1 MYDRIMRYSNI
12 WRKPMISVVLLAYKE
27 AESLTLLFPRV
38 IEKMDSL
45 GEEYELIVV
54 DTATP
59 LDNTEEVC
67 GKFGARYVNQEDPG
81 FGGAYRKGISVMKGD
96 KMLVLDSD
104 GSHDPKYIPDIYNKF
119 IEGYDV
125 VIGSRYTKGGKTEDA
140 VSSRIMSHILNGVYR
155 LVTGVKAKDLSTN
168 FRMYR
173 ADVIRQVKLTSVN
186 YDVLEEVL
194 LLMKLKVGKDFKVT
208 EIPITFNKRIAGES
222 KRRLIPFII
231 SYIKTMFRLI
241 GIRIKG

>member
-1 MYDRIMRYSNI
+1 
-12 WRKPMISVVLLAYKE
+12 MISVVLLAYKE
-27 AESLTLLFPRV
+27 AESLTILFPRL

-54 DTATP
+54 DTAKP
-59 LDNTEEVC
+59 LDNTSEVC
-67 GKFGARYVNQEDPG
+67 EKFGARYVNQEDPG
-81 FGGAYRKGISVMKGD
+81 FGGAYRKGISVIKGD

-104 GSHDPKYIPDIYNKF
+104 GSHDPKYIPDIYNKYK
-119 IEGYDV
+119 EGYDV

-140 VSSRIMSHILNGVYR
+140 VTSRIMSHILNGVYR
-155 LVTGVKAKDLSTN
+155 AVTGVKAKDLSTN

-173 ADVIRQVKLTSVN
+173 ADLIRQVKLSSVN

-194 LLMKLKVGKDFKVT
+194 LLMKLKAGKKNFSVG

-241 GIRIKG
+241 GIRIKGAN

>member
-1 MYDRIMRYSNI
+1 
-12 WRKPMISVVLLAYKE
+12 MISAVLLAYRE
-27 AESLTLLFPRV
+27 EESLKLLFPKLIPV
-38 IEKMDSL
+38 LDSL
-45 GEEYELIVV
+45 NEEYEIIVV
-54 DTATP
+54 DTDKPT
-59 LDNTEEVC
+59 DNTAAVC
-67 GKFGARYVNQEDPG
+67 QQYGARYVNQEDPG
-81 FGGAYRKGISVMKGD
+81 FGGAYRKGISVIKGD

-140 VSSRIMSHILNGVYR
+140 VTSRIMSHILNGVFR

-168 FRMYR
+168 FRIYR
-173 ADVIRQVKLTSVN
+173 ADVLREITLTSVN

-194 LLMKLKVGKDFKVT
+194 LLMKIKIGKDFKVG

-231 SYIKTMFRLI
+231 SYLKTMFRLI
-241 GIRIKG
+241 GIRIRG

>member
-1 MYDRIMRYSNI
+1 
-12 WRKPMISVVLLAYKE
+12 MISVVLLAYKE

>member
-1 MYDRIMRYSNI
+1 
-12 WRKPMISVVLLAYKE
+12 MISVVLLAYRE
-27 AESLTLLFPRV
+27 EESLKLLFPRL
-38 IEKMDSL
+38 IEKMNAL

-59 LDNTEEVC
+59 EDNTSEVC
-67 GKFGARYVNQEDPG
+67 EKYGARYVNQEEPG
-81 FGGAYRKGISVMKGD
+81 FGGAYRKGISVIKGD

-104 GSHDPKYIPDIYNKF
+104 GSHDPKFIPDIYNKF
-119 IEGYDV
+119 LEGFDV

-140 VSSRIMSHILNGVYR
+140 ISSRIMSHILNGVYR
-155 LVTGVKAKDLSTN
+155 LVTGVRARDLSTN

-173 ADVIRQVKLTSVN
+173 ADLIRQVKLTSVN

-194 LLMKLKVGKDFKVT
+194 LLMKIKAGKDGFKVA
-208 EIPITFNKRIAGES
+208 EIPITFNKRLAGES

-241 GIRIKG
+241 GIRIRGAN

>member
-1 MYDRIMRYSNI
+1 
-12 WRKPMISVVLLAYKE
+12 MISVVLLAYKE
-27 AESLTLLFPRV
+27 AESLTILFPRL

-45 GEEYELIVV
+45 NEEYELIVV
-54 DTATP
+54 DTKVP
-59 LDNTEEVC
+59 CDNTDEVC
-67 GKFGARYVNQEDPG
+67 EKFGARYVNQEDPG
-81 FGGAYRKGISVMKGD
+81 FGGAYRKGISCINGD

-104 GSHDPKYIPDIYNKF
+104 GSHDPKHIPDIYNKF

-140 VSSRIMSHILNGVYR
+140 ITSRIMSHILNGVYR
-155 LVTGVKAKDLSTN
+155 LITGVKAKDLSTN

-173 ADVIRQVKLTSVN
+173 ADVIKQVKLTSVN

-194 LLMKLKVGKDFKVT
+194 LLMKLKVGKKNFKIS

-231 SYIKTMFRLI
+231 SYIKTMFKLI
-241 GIRIKG
+241 GIRIKGA

>member
-1 MYDRIMRYSNI
+1 MCDRILWYSNI

-27 AESLTLLFPRV
+27 AESLTLLFPRL

-119 IEGYDV
+119 TEGYDV

-194 LLMKLKVGKDFKVT
+194 LLMKLKVGKNFKVT

-231 SYIKTMFRLI
+231 SYIKTMFRLTA
-241 GIRIKG
+241 IRIKG

>member
-1 MYDRIMRYSNI
+1 
-12 WRKPMISVVLLAYKE
+12 MISAVLLAYRE
-27 AESLTLLFPRV
+27 EESLKLLFPRLIPV
-38 IEKMDSL
+38 LDSL
-45 GEEYELIVV
+45 NEEYEIIVV
-54 DTATP
+54 DTNKPT
-59 LDNTEEVC
+59 DNTEAVC
-67 GKFGARYVNQEDPG
+67 KEYGARYVNQDDPG
-81 FGGAYRKGISVMKGD
+81 FGGAYRKGISVIKGD

-104 GSHDPKYIPDIYNKF
+104 GSHDPKFIPDIYNKF

-140 VSSRIMSHILNGVYR
+140 VTSRIMSHILNGIFR
-155 LVTGVKAKDLSTN
+155 IVTGVKAKDLSTN
-168 FRMYR
+168 FRIYR
-173 ADVIRQVKLTSVN
+173 ADALHEIKLTSVN

-194 LLMKLKVGKDFKVT
+194 LLMKIKIGKSFKVG

-241 GIRIKG
+241 GIRIRG

>member
-1 MYDRIMRYSNI
+1 
-12 WRKPMISVVLLAYKE
+12 MISVVLLAYRE
-27 AESLTLLFPRV
+27 EESLKLLFPRL
-38 IEKMDSL
+38 IEQMDSL
-45 GEEYELIVV
+45 NEEYEIIVV
-54 DTATP
+54 DTDKPT
-59 LDNTEEVC
+59 DNTAAVC
-67 GKFGARYVNQEDPG
+67 QQYGARYVNQEDPG
-81 FGGAYRKGISVMKGD
+81 FGGAYRKGISVIKGD

-140 VSSRIMSHILNGVYR
+140 VTSRIMSHILNGVFR

-168 FRMYR
+168 FRIYR
-173 ADVIRQVKLTSVN
+173 ADVLHEITLTSVN

-194 LLMKLKVGKDFKVT
+194 LLMKIKIGKSFKVG

-231 SYIKTMFRLI
+231 SYLKTMFRLI
-241 GIRIKG
+241 GIRIRG

>member
-1 MYDRIMRYSNI
+1 
-12 WRKPMISVVLLAYKE
+12 MISVVLLAYRE
-27 AESLTLLFPRV
+27 EESLKLLFPRL
-38 IEKMDSL
+38 IEQMDSL
-45 GEEYELIVV
+45 NEEYEMIVV
-54 DTATP
+54 DTDKPT
-59 LDNTEEVC
+59 DNTEAVC
-67 GKFGARYVNQEDPG
+67 RQYGARYVNQEDPG

-104 GSHDPKYIPDIYNKF
+104 GSHNPIYIPDIYNKF
-119 IEGYDV
+119 ITGYDV

-140 VSSRIMSHILNGVYR
+140 VSSRIMSHILNGVFR
-155 LVTGVKAKDLSTN
+155 IVTGVKAKDLSTN

-173 ADVIRQVKLTSVN
+173 ADVLREIKLTSTN

-194 LLMKLKVGKDFKVT
+194 LLMKLKIGKNFKVG

-241 GIRIKG
+241 GIRIKGRSDLR

>member
-1 MYDRIMRYSNI
+1 
-12 WRKPMISVVLLAYKE
+12 MISVVLLAYRE
-27 AESLTLLFPRV
+27 EESLKILFPRL
-38 IEKMDSL
+38 IEKIDSL
-45 GEEYELIVV
+45 NEEYEMIVV
-54 DTATP
+54 DTAQP
-59 LDNTEEVC
+59 QDNTKDVC
-67 GKFGARYVNQEDPG
+67 DKYGAIYVNQEDPG

-104 GSHDPKYIPDIYNKF
+104 GSHNPIYIPDIYNKF

-140 VSSRIMSHILNGVYR
+140 VSSRIMSHILNGIYR
-155 LVTGVKAKDLSTN
+155 IVTGVKAKDLSTN

-173 ADVIRQVKLTSVN
+173 ADVLREIKLTCTN

-194 LLMKLKVGKDFKVT
+194 LLMKLKVGKNFKVA
-208 EIPITFNKRIAGES
+208 EIPITFNKRLAGES

-241 GIRIKG
+241 GIRIRSGKN

>member
-1 MYDRIMRYSNI
+1 
-12 WRKPMISVVLLAYKE
+12 MISVVLLAYRE
-27 AESLTLLFPRV
+27 EESLKLLFPV
-38 IEKMDSL
+38 LIPVLDSL
-45 GEEYELIVV
+45 NEAYEIIVV
-54 DTATP
+54 DTNKPT
-59 LDNTEEVC
+59 DNTEAVC
-67 GKFGARYVNQEDPG
+67 QKFGARYVNQEDPG

-104 GSHDPKYIPDIYNKF
+104 GSHNPIYIPDIYNKF
-119 IEGYDV
+119 ITGYDV

-140 VSSRIMSHILNGVYR
+140 VSSRIMSHILNGVFR
-155 LVTGVKAKDLSTN
+155 IVTGVKAKDLSTN
-168 FRMYR
+168 FRIYR
-173 ADVIRQVKLTSVN
+173 ADVLREIKLTSTN

-194 LLMKLKVGKDFKVT
+194 LLMKLKIGKNFKVG

-241 GIRIKG
+241 GIRIKGA

>member
-1 MYDRIMRYSNI
+1 
-12 WRKPMISVVLLAYKE
+12 MISVVLLAYRE
-27 AESLTLLFPRV
+27 EESLTLLFPRL
-38 IEKMDSL
+38 IERLDSL
-45 GEEYELIVV
+45 NEEYEMIVV

-59 LDNTEEVC
+59 QDNTKGVC
-67 GKFGARYVNQEDPG
+67 EKFGARYVNQEEPG
-81 FGGAYRKGISVMKGD
+81 FGGAYRKGISVIKGD

-104 GSHDPKYIPDIYNKF
+104 GSHDPVYISDIYNKF

-140 VSSRIMSHILNGVYR
+140 VSSRIMSHILNGVFR
-155 LVTGVKAKDLSTN
+155 IITGVKAKDLSTN

-173 ADVIRQVKLTSVN
+173 ADRIREVKLTCTN

-194 LLMKLKVGKDFKVT
+194 LLMKLKVGKGFKVA

-241 GIRIKG
+241 GIRIRG

>member
-1 MYDRIMRYSNI
+1 
-12 WRKPMISVVLLAYKE
+12 MISAVLLAYRE
-27 AESLTLLFPRV
+27 EESLKLLFPRLIPV
-38 IEKMDSL
+38 LDSL
-45 GEEYELIVV
+45 NDEYEIIVV
-54 DTATP
+54 DTNKPT
-59 LDNTEEVC
+59 DNTAAVC
-67 GKFGARYVNQEDPG
+67 KEYGARYVNQDDPG
-81 FGGAYRKGISVMKGD
+81 FGGAYRKGISVIKGD

-104 GSHDPKYIPDIYNKF
+104 GSHDPKFIPDIYNKF

-140 VSSRIMSHILNGVYR
+140 VTSRIMSHILNGVFR

-168 FRMYR
+168 FRIYR
-173 ADVIRQVKLTSVN
+173 ADVLHEIKLTSVN

-194 LLMKLKVGKDFKVT
+194 LLMKIKIGKSFKVG

-231 SYIKTMFRLI
+231 SYLKTMFRLI
-241 GIRIKG
+241 GIRIRG

>member
-1 MYDRIMRYSNI
+1 
-12 WRKPMISVVLLAYKE
+12 MISVVLLAYKE
-27 AESLTLLFPRV
+27 AESLTILFPRL

-54 DTATP
+54 DTAKP
-59 LDNTEEVC
+59 LDNTSEVC
-67 GKFGARYVNQEDPG
+67 EKFGARYVNQEDPG
-81 FGGAYRKGISVMKGD
+81 FGGAYRKGISVIKGD

-104 GSHDPKYIPDIYNKF
+104 GSHDPKYIPDIYNKYK
-119 IEGYDV
+119 EGYDV

-140 VSSRIMSHILNGVYR
+140 VTSRIMSHILNGVYR
-155 LVTGVKAKDLSTN
+155 VVTGVKAKDLSTN
-168 FRMYR
+168 FRIYR
-173 ADVIRQVKLTSVN
+173 ADLIRQVKLSSVN

-194 LLMKLKVGKDFKVT
+194 LLMKLKAGKKNFKVG

-241 GIRIKG
+241 GIRIKGAN